1 MNHKFPEK
9 LQPLFSPM
17 RYKVLKGG
25 RGGAKSW
32 GIARALLLMG
42 TTRPI
47 RVVCAREFQ
56 MSISQSVHALLSDQI
71 ASMGLSHFYEVIKT
85 EIRGKNGT
93 QFLFAGLHHNV
104 QNIKS
109 LEGCDICWV
118 EEAQAVSPS
127 SWNTLIPTIRK
138 EGSEIW
144 ISFNPNLE
152 SDPTYQRFVMNPPTN
167 SIIITVNWQDNP
179 WFPKVLLDEKNDL
192 MARDYD
198 QYLNVWEGH
207 CKVTLDGAIFADQI
221 RQATKA
227 DQFRAVPVEPSKPV
241 QTFWDLGRADKTAI
255 WFAQQIGFEY
265 RVVDYYEN
273 QGQALGHYL
282 KVLQDRGYLYGD
294 CWLPHDADHE
304 LLASERT
311 ITQQVRA
318 FGYKTRSVPKVSIA
332 SGIEAARSIFPN
344 CYFDQVKC
352 ADGLHCLRHYR
363 YDVDP
368 ETQQYSKTPLHDWS
382 SHGADAFRYLAVA
395 MRESTKKPA
404 TQPKPR
410 PRTGQLQWMG

>member
-1 MNHKFPEK
+1 MNHEFPVK
-9 LQPLFSPM
+9 LQPLFQPM

-32 GIARALLLMG
+32 GIARALLLIG
-42 TTRPI
+42 TTKPTRI
-47 RVVCAREFQ
+47 VCAREFQ
-56 MSISQSVHALLSDQI
+56 KSISQSVHALLSDQI
-71 ASMGLSHFYEVIKT
+71 AAMGLAQFYEILNN

-118 EEAQAVSPS
+118 EEAQSVSPS

-138 EGSEIW
+138 DGSEIW

-152 SDPTYQRFVMNPPTN
+152 SDPTYQRFVVNPPKN
-167 SIIITVNWQDNP
+167 SVVITVNWQDNP
-179 WFPKVLLDEKNDL
+179 WFPSVLKDEKNDL

-207 CKVTLDGAIFADQI
+207 CKVTLDGAIYAAQI
-221 RQATKA
+221 RELTQ
-227 DQFRAVPVEPSKPV
+227 QNRIMSVPVDPSKPV

-255 WFAQQIGFEY
+255 WFAQQVGFEY
-265 RVVDYYEN
+265 RIVDYYEN
-273 QGQALGHYL
+273 QGEALAHYL
-282 KVLQDRGYLYGD
+282 KVLQDRGYVYGD
-294 CWLPHDADHE
+294 CWLPHDADNE

-318 FGYKTRSVPKVSIA
+318 FGYKARITPKVSIA

-344 CYFDQVKC
+344 CYFDEART

-368 ETQQYSKTPLHDWS
+368 DTQAYSKTPLHDWA

-395 MRESTKKPA
+395 LKESVKRPVK
-404 TQPKPR
+404 QPVAR
-410 PRTGQLQWMG
+410 ARVGANSWMN